1 MGIAYSK
8 KNKTDFTLNPTTLD
22 AVVTGL
28 VNQGRAREA
37 LDWMETQI
45 KKEGDKYPVFISSLM
60 TCLAGLAEAGED
72 QLVLD
77 MLAKTSQDEFICTN
91 IGSHNTD
98 RLRFVYSRKG
108 DVKMAHEVC
117 DALVASKMASPNHT
131 NILSS
136 LVEVHLSNGDLKVA
150 VAEFERISRVYKKLV
165 KKYDLL
171 CRLIDQ
177 DEVDAIQD
185 VQDIST
191 KIIGEQNSLY
201 DLAYCFL
208 KVGRKAQARK
218 LFDTPGLGYEQGSL
232 EFILGHI
239 KASGDLQALEDLV
252 ALTKAISGCDRD
264 MLYLQLVTAFNND
277 ADKISDIWLQ
287 VQEEGHA
294 PSDKLKIAIA
304 KALKAGGHTVPF
316 EEPVEYLDVP
326 ESKKPTTN
334 SETKATSVPEN
345 LANLKD
351 EEIYTA
357 LKISDF
363 NTATEMAMKSID
375 DKNIS
380 LKCKKMVLDVLTN
393 ENLLEEATLFATKL
407 ANSYENPRNIKFK
420 ELYRNMV
427 DKLDDA
433 KKAEFLASLS
443 PVFVDQLESF
453 KKEPKIETESKPV
466 TPKKEKE
473 YIKVAESVFAGDVLV
488 KEALDKKD
496 ITGILESM
504 SKLPVS
510 YECKNKALQHLISEN
525 RLDEA
530 SAVAIEATRNLS
542 KSELNRKNKGVQSM
556 LKILCEIM
564 KRREEAGEV
573 NKTVEFLKQCGP
585 KVQLLVQGNI
595 WVKTGLAKTDARG
608 YIDLIKA
615 DPENTQKWLVNTDV
629 LLEAVEKT
637 PDLLSTLESLA
648 ADSFTPANIPL
659 SKLCIAQENAGK
671 FEQFIKL
678 CPTDIQE
685 SRFGGV
691 FDKVDTVEKMEMVLE
706 VLKRNEADLK
716 VLENVANNCLMFN
729 FESDSIVK
737 IVDAALDKGIE
748 LGSLSTIALKQL
760 SKNTP
765 AYRLHSE
772 VRALLLARQSPA

>member
-1 MGIAYSK
+1 MG
-8 KNKTDFTLNPTTLD
+8 KNRTDFTLNPTTLD

-37 LDWMETQI
+37 LDWMEKQI
-45 KKEGDKYPVFISSLM
+45 KKDEDKYPVFISSLM

-77 MLAKTSQDEFICTN
+77 MLAKTSQDKFIKPTYGRDSFC
-91 IGSHNTD
+91 TD
-98 RLRFVYSRKG
+98 RVLSVYKGKG
-108 DVKMAHEVC
+108 DIKMVQEVC
-117 DALVASKMASPNHT
+117 SSLVASKMASPHHMS
-131 NILSS
+131 ILNP
-136 LVEVHLSNGDLKVA
+136 LVEVHLTNGDLKAA
-150 VAEFERISRVYKKLV
+150 VAEFERIGKVYKKMV

-232 EFILGHI
+232 EFILGNLRD
-239 KASGDLQALEDLV
+239 SGNLQALEDLV
-252 ALTKAISGCDRD
+252 NLSKTIFGCDRD

-304 KALKAGGHTVPF
+304 KALKAGGQTVPF
-316 EEPVEYLDVP
+316 EEPVEYLEVP

-345 LANLKD
+345 LDNLLD
-351 EEIYTA
+351 EEVYTA

-363 NTATEMAMKSID
+363 NTATEMAVKSID

-380 LKCKKMVLDVLTN
+380 LKCKKKVLDVLTN
-393 ENLLEEATLFATKL
+393 ENLLEEATLLATKL
-407 ANSYENPRNIKFK
+407 ANSFENPRNIKFK
-420 ELYRNMV
+420 ELYRNII

-443 PVFVDQLESF
+443 PVFVDQLDTFRKIPKINTESNPATL
-453 KKEPKIETESKPV
+453 KKEQES
-466 TPKKEKE
+466 T
-473 YIKVAESVFAGDVLV
+473 KVAESVFAGDVLV

-510 YECKNKALQHLISEN
+510 YECKNKVLQHLISEN

-556 LKILCEIM
+556 LKNLCEIM

-648 ADSFTPANIPL
+648 ADSFTPANILL
-659 SKLCIAQENAGK
+659 SKLCIAQGNSEK
-671 FEQFIKL
+671 FEKFIKL

-685 SRFGGV
+685 YRHGGI
-691 FDKVDTVEKMEMVLE
+691 FDKVDTMEKMDMVVE
-706 VLKRNEADLK
+706 VLKRNEADIK
-716 VLENVANNCLMFN
+716 VLEKVANNCLALN
-729 FESDSIVK
+729 LERDSFVK
-737 IVDAALDKGIE
+737 IAESALDKGIE
-748 LGSLSTIALKQL
+748 LGSLSTNLLKQL
-760 SKNTP
+760 SKNTNF
-765 AYRLHSE
+765 RLHSD
-772 VRALLLARQSPA
+772 VQALLLSRQAAA

>member
-108 DVKMAHEVC
+108 DVKMVHEVC
-117 DALVASKMASPNHT
+117 DALVGSKMASPNHT

-136 LVEVHLSNGDLKVA
+136 LVDVHLTNGDLKAA
-150 VAEFERISRVYKKLV
+150 VAEFERISRVYKKMV

-277 ADKISDIWLQ
+277 ADKI
-287 VQEEGHA
+287 
-294 PSDKLKIAIA
+294 KIAIA
-304 KALKAGGHTVPF
+304 KALKAGGQTVPF
-316 EEPVEYLDVP
+316 EEPVEYLELP

-345 LANLKD
+345 LDNLLD
-351 EEIYTA
+351 EEVYTA

-363 NTATEMAMKSID
+363 NTATEMAVKSID

-380 LKCKKMVLDVLTN
+380 LKCKKKVLDVLTN
-393 ENLLEEATLFATKL
+393 ENLLEEATLLATKL
-407 ANSYENPRNIKFK
+407 ANSFENPRNIKFK
-420 ELYRNMV
+420 ELYRNII

-453 KKEPKIETESKPV
+453 KKIPKINTESNPA
-466 TPKKEKE
+466 TLKKEQE
-473 YIKVAESVFAGDVLV
+473 STKVAETVNV
-488 KEALDKKD
+488 
-496 ITGILESM
+496 
-504 SKLPVS
+504 SKLKHSNEVF
-510 YECKNKALQHLISEN
+510 QQLISEN
-525 RLDEA
+525 KLDEA
-530 SAVAIEATRNLS
+530 SA
-542 KSELNRKNKGVQSM
+542 
-556 LKILCEIM
+556 
-564 KRREEAGEV
+564 
-573 NKTVEFLKQCGP
+573 
-585 KVQLLVQGNI
+585 
-595 WVKTGLAKTDARG
+595 
-608 YIDLIKA
+608 
-615 DPENTQKWLVNTDV
+615 
-629 LLEAVEKT
+629 
-637 PDLLSTLESLA
+637 
-648 ADSFTPANIPL
+648 
-659 SKLCIAQENAGK
+659 
-671 FEQFIKL
+671 
-678 CPTDIQE
+678 
-685 SRFGGV
+685 
-691 FDKVDTVEKMEMVLE
+691 
-706 VLKRNEADLK
+706 
-716 VLENVANNCLMFN
+716 
-729 FESDSIVK
+729 
-737 IVDAALDKGIE
+737 
-748 LGSLSTIALKQL
+748 
-760 SKNTP
+760 
-765 AYRLHSE
+765 
-772 VRALLLARQSPA
+772 